1 MHTSAKACVSLFLM
15 YSLKIVVENNDI
27 GIIVFSVVL
36 AFAMLIQPDNIIGL
50 VVNYGISNTIVLEI
64 L

>member
-1 MHTSAKACVSLFLM
+1 MPTSAKACVSLFLM

-36 AFAMLIQPDNIIGL
+36 AFAMLIQPDNIVGL